1 MATSGTTEHRRHL
14 TVPPSRTRPGSRS
27 PSGRVSPAPA
37 PINPAASV
45 LSFASTFSPPN
56 PPNALESLLRE
67 TEHRCEQFEHRIA
80 RLQDIL
86 DHEFENWRTAL
97 REHDAVNDEL
107 IRLSEAVNHTAT
119 REVPQ
124 TLAKLNA
131 ESRETRGVAKQLDLM
146 GRRVVE
152 TENKLKEGRRRMDRL
167 ERVLAEQEAGRGWL
181 TWTNF
186 VIGMGALIL
195 AMGLAFL
202 MFYYS
207 AWSPPLEA
215 TALPSEGES

>member
-1 MATSGTTEHRRHL
+1 MATTVTSEHRRHL
-14 TVPPSRTRPGSRS
+14 TVPSPRPRPGSRT
-27 PSGRVSPAPA
+27 PSGRVSPALPSTNPA
-37 PINPAASV
+37 AASV
-45 LSFASTFSPPN
+45 LSVASTLS
-56 PPNALESLLRE
+56 PPNALESLLRD

-86 DHEFENWRTAL
+86 DHEFDNWRTVL

-107 IRLSEAVNHTAT
+107 VRLSEAINHTAT

-146 GRRVVE
+146 GRRVTE
-152 TENKLKEGRRRMDRL
+152 TENKLKEGRRKMDRL

-195 AMGLAFL
+195 AVGLAFL
-202 MFYYS
+202 MFYYA
-207 AWSPPLEA
+207 AWSPPLEG
-215 TALPSEGES
+215 TLTSDSSG